1 MKNTVNRAKT
11 HPWMKNAAVALML
24 TALLWSTAFAA
35 EPAPPVTPLA
45 PVATAAPV
53 TVTSP
58 MELSLDQAVS
68 MALTNNPTGKIA
80 VFDYEAAKGVLT
92 AARSSRWPTVS
103 GSHTDARSALPSAG
117 GADPVATDRYSN
129 SATASWILW
138 SGNRYESQISQAK
151 LALDVSQWG
160 VAKARQQLKYDAT
173 TGYFNFMAAR
183 DAVRL
188 NQESVARLEQYLQDV
203 RLQFE
208 VGVVA
213 KVDVLRS
220 EVALAEARQNL
231 IVAQNAYDLTMANL
245 NNIVGLPLTTELS
258 IRGDLTY
265 AKFEQDLAACIDAA
279 LRQRPEI
286 SQSTDAAK
294 IAREGVTI
302 AKAGYLPTVS
312 AVYQN
317 GWYDN
322 TFAGGSNYNWTVYLQ
337 TTFTFLDN
345 GLTAGK
351 VKQASEGYHK
361 AQEQLKQTVDG
372 VQLDVRSAYLS
383 LKAAEQSIA
392 TSSAAVG
399 LAEEDYKIK
408 VIRYQAGV
416 GTNLDVLDAQLA
428 LTTAKNN
435 FLRSMYSYNNFRA
448 QLEKA
453 MGVPVK

>member
-1 MKNTVNRAKT
+1 MKNNVNRAQNR
-11 HPWMKNAAVALML
+11 PWMKNAAVALML

-35 EPAPPVTPLA
+35 EPAPPATP
-45 PVATAAPV
+45 VSAAA
-53 TVTSP
+53 P

-68 MALTNNPTGKIA
+68 MALANNPTGKIA
-80 VFDYEAAKGVLT
+80 VFDYEAAKGALT
-92 AARSSRWPTVS
+92 AARSYRWPTVS
-103 GSHTDARSALPSAG
+103 GSHTDARSAAPSVG
-117 GADPVATDRYSN
+117 GANPVATDRYSN
-129 SATASWILW
+129 SVTASWTVW
-138 SGNRYESQISQAK
+138 AGNRIESQISQAK
-151 LALDVSQWG
+151 LALDASRWG
-160 VAKARQQLKYDAT
+160 VAKSRQQLKYDAT
-173 TGYFNFMAAR
+173 DAYFKFMAAR
-183 DAVRL
+183 DAVKL

-203 RLQFE
+203 KLQFE

-245 NNIVGLPLTTELS
+245 NNIIGLPLTTELS

-286 SQSTDAAK
+286 SQSADAAR
-294 IAREGVTI
+294 IAREGITI

-322 TFAGGSNYNWTVYLQ
+322 TFAGGNNYNWTVYLS
-337 TTFTFLDN
+337 TNFTFLDN

-351 VKQASEGYHK
+351 VKQAAEGYHK
-361 AQEQLKQTVDG
+361 TQEQLKQTVDG
-372 VQLDVRSAYLS
+372 VRLDVRSSYLS

-435 FLRSMYSYNNFRA
+435 FLRSMYNYNNFRA